1 MSETVRGRAPEEAP
15 PAADPQDLAP
25 EPRRWW
31 VFAVVG
37 TALLMFSLD
46 QTSVATALTTL
57 QRDLGASLAWTSW
70 TVTIYAVGQ
79 ILALPLGGR
88 LGEQFGRRRVFLWA
102 VATFAVVSCACAAT
116 TGIGQLIACRFVQG
130 LAGGLMLPAAN
141 GIVAHAFGRDRDRAL
156 ALFTSVFPIGAILGP
171 LVGGVIL
178 TVWSWHGIF
187 LVNLPIG
194 ALLVV
199 AGTLLVRDP
208 PRSRPERVDL
218 AGIALLTGTLL
229 AAMVAITRIGS
240 IGDGVAGPV
249 GVAAAAVVAATLGW
263 SFLRHARRHADAVV
277 PARLLAGGGLG
288 IMNTTNVLFGAA
300 IIGFSALL
308 PLYAQVRYALLPLA
322 AGVLLTA
329 RAVGTIASSGVSVAL
344 LRRAGHRPLLLA
356 GLGGIVIGLV
366 LAALPPAGFPP
377 AVWLSVAATV
387 TGLGMGLAG
396 PAANNAGMH
405 LVRDDVTAVSGLRIM
420 FRQIGGIAAVS
431 VTTAAVTAADDPGL
445 AAAVCFVVLAGLL
458 TVAAVAA
465 ARLPNHRGRW

>member
-1 MSETVRGRAPEEAP
+1 MSETVRGRAPEELSVVD
-15 PAADPQDLAP
+15 DPDLAP
-25 EPRRWW
+25 LPRRRA

-37 TALLMFSLD
+37 VALLMFSLD

-57 QRDLGASLAWTSW
+57 ERDLGATLAWTSW

-102 VATFAVVSCACAAT
+102 VATFTAVSCACAAT
-116 TGIGQLIACRFVQG
+116 TDIGQLIACRFVQG

-178 TVWSWHGIF
+178 TVWSWRGIF

-199 AGTLLVRDP
+199 AGALLIRDP
-208 PRSRPERVDL
+208 PRTRVERVDV
-218 AGIALLTGTLL
+218 AGIVLLTLALLAT
-229 AAMVAITRIGS
+229 MVAITRVGS

-249 GVAAAAVVAATLGW
+249 GVVVAGVVALAAGW
-263 SFLRHARRHADAVV
+263 FFLRHARRHADAVV
-277 PARLLAGGGLG
+277 PARLLSGGGLG

-329 RAVGTIASSGVSVAL
+329 RAIGTIASSGVSVAL
-344 LRRAGHRPLLLA
+344 LRRVGHRPLLLV
-356 GLGGIVIGLV
+356 GLGGIVAGLV
-366 LAALPPAGFPP
+366 LGALPPAGVSP
-377 AVWLSVAATV
+377 AVWLTAAAAV

-431 VTTAAVTAADDPGL
+431 VTTAAVTASDDPGL
-445 AAAVCFVVLAGLL
+445 AAAICFVVLAGLL
-458 TVAAVAA
+458 TAAAVAA